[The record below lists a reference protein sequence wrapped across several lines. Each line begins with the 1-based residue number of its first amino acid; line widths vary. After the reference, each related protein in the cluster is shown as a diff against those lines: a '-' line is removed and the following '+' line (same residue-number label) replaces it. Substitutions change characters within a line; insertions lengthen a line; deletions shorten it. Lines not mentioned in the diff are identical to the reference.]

1 MVREMS
7 EHGREGGLG
16 AGDAVEAAL
25 LIAYADGRV
34 AAPAELARRWFHA
47 RFRVII
53 PPCFDLAAL
62 RDLFAPEDLAVLG
75 DDLAAVS
82 AARDLARERTLR
94 CWPSGA
100 LVVARVASLRR
111 RGAVATL
118 LLRDA
123 APPRCFTAA

>member
-1 MVREMS
+1 MVRETP
-7 EHGREGGLG
+7 EHGRAGGLG
-16 AGDAVEAAL
+16 AADAAEAAL

-34 AAPAELARRWFHA
+34 AAPAELARRWFLA
-47 RFRVII
+47 RFRVNI

-62 RDLFAPEDLAVLG
+62 RDLFAPEDLAALRA
-75 DDLAAVS
+75 DLAAVS
-82 AARDLARERTLR
+82 AAPDLARARTLR
-94 CWPSGA
+94 ARPSGA